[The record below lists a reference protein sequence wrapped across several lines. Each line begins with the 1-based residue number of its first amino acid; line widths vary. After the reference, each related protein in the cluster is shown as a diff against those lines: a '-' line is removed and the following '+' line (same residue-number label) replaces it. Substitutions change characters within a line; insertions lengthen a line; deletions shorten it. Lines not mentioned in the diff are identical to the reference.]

1 MPFLT
6 GALRFVNRIA
16 LTGTIP
22 PLAGALAIILLSS
35 SSGLAQSITPFGTQS
50 APIIGQTPGITP
62 FPSLPNFGTGLTG
75 LPQLH
80 YSPTKAACVK
90 VLASSRSQKV
100 NPKIY
105 DNVLLITNSC
115 GQTIGLQACYYER
128 KGCLDLDIEG
138 YARKEVILGIQ
149 FNGQE
154 FRYEYREKFN

>member
-1 MPFLT
+1 MPSLT
-6 GALRFVNRIA
+6 DALRFASRSPI
-16 LTGTIP
+16 TRTIP
-22 PLAGALAIILLSS
+22 LLAGVLALVLLSR

-50 APIIGQTPGITP
+50 APIIGQTDGITP
-62 FPSLPNFGTGLTG
+62 LRSLPNFGTGVTG

-80 YSPTKAACVK
+80 YSPTKAACIK
-90 VLASSRSQKV
+90 VHASSRSQKV